1 MRTLTPEAREE
12 IRKLAIRMHRRGRR
26 QVAIAEELGVRR
38 EAVGTWIRAFE
49 SEGAKGLKEAPRG
62 RPVGV
67 GRVLTPAQED
77 RIKKDIVDRTP
88 DQMKL
93 RFALWSAQA
102 VRALIRDYF
111 AIDMPAR
118 TVRQYLNR
126 WGFTPQRP
134 LKRAYERDPKAVEQW
149 LKTDYPALA
158 ARAKA
163 EGGEIYWGDETAAS
177 SVEHY
182 PRGYAPK
189 GKTPVLVL
197 SQSKRQRVNII
208 SAISNQGTVR
218 FMLYRETLAAAV
230 LIKFLRRLIKDAG
243 RKVFLVLDNLRVHHS
258 RKVRAWLEDKT
269 EQIELHFLP
278 SYAPDLNPDEYL
290 NCDLKARL
298 SAAEPVRKP
307 GKMHKKVLSH
317 LRSIQKDPERVRSYF
332 QNEYIN
338 YAA

>member
-1 MRTLTPEAREE
+1 MA
-12 IRKLAIRMHRRGRR
+12 
-26 QVAIAEELGVRR
+26 
-38 EAVGTWIRAFE
+38 
-49 SEGAKGLKEAPRG
+49 
-62 RPVGV
+62 
-67 GRVLTPAQED
+67 
-77 RIKKDIVDRTP
+77 
-88 DQMKL
+88 
-93 RFALWSAQA
+93 
-102 VRALIRDYF
+102 
-111 AIDMPAR
+111 PAR
-118 TVRQYLNR
+118 AAPCWPSQRSRRNAARGLRQGSCEGLLSGAFSPGLIEAGSAKSARNFLGLLSGYLNR
-126 WGFTPQRP
+126 LGFTPQRP

-158 ARAKA
+158 ARAKT

-218 FMLYRETLAAAV
+218 FMLYRETLAADV

>member
-1 MRTLTPEAREE
+1 MRTLTPEAREAL
-12 IRKLAIRMHRRGRR
+12 RKLAIRMHKRSRT
-26 QVAIAEELGVRR
+26 QLAIAEELGVRR
-38 EAVGTWIRAFE
+38 ETVGMWIRAYKA
-49 SEGAKGLKEAPRG
+49 EGSKALKEPPRG
-62 RPVGV
+62 RPIGT
-67 GRVLTPAQED
+67 GRVLTPAQEE
-77 RIKKDIVDRTP
+77 RIKQDIIDRTP
-88 DQMKL
+88 DQLKL

-102 VRALIRDYF
+102 VRALIQQYF
-111 AIDMPAR
+111 AMDLPVR
-118 TVRQYLNR
+118 TVRKYLNR

-134 LKRAYERDPKAVEQW
+134 LKRAYERDPKAVDQW
-149 LKTDYPALA
+149 LSKDFPAIA

-163 EGGEIYWGDETAAS
+163 EGAEIYWGDETAAS

-208 SAISNQGTVR
+208 SAISNQGAVR
-218 FMLYRETLAAAV
+218 FMLYRETLTAQV
-230 LIKFLRRLIKDAG
+230 LIRFLQRLIKDAG

-269 EQIELHFLP
+269 DQIELFFLP
-278 SYAPDLNPDEYL
+278 SYSPDLNPDEYL

-298 SAAEPVRKP
+298 SAAEPVRD
-307 GKMHKKVLSH
+307 GKHMRKKVLSH
-317 LRSIQKDPERVRSYF
+317 LRSLQKSPQRVRSYF
-332 QNEYIN
+332 QNENIS